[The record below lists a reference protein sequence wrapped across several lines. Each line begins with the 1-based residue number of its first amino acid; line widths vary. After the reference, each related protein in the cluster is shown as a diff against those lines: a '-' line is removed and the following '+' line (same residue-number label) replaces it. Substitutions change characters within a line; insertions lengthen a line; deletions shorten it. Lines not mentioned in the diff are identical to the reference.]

1 MRKFRKIYNRSPKFT
16 KFTTDIQNLQQIFKI
31 YNSFLEFA
39 TDFKM
44 TQDLKI
50 ACATFGIDPILI
62 DSISIKEFISIY
74 RKKARK
80 VHPDKFVNAT
90 EEEKKKKTEECQELN
105 YSYETILKY
114 IVANSTNNST
124 GENDFDDEKN
134 LWEII

>member
-1 MRKFRKIYNRSPKFT
+1 
-16 KFTTDIQNLQQIFKI
+16 
-31 YNSFLEFA
+31 
-39 TDFKM
+39 M

-90 EEEKKKKTEECQELN
+90 KEEKRKKTEECQELN

-134 LWEII
+134 V